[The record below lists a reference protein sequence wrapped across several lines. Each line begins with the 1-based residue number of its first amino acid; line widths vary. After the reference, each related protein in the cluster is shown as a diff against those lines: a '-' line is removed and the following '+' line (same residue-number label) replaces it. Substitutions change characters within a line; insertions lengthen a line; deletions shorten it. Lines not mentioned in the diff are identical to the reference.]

1 MSFTNLKAV
10 RDISAAA
17 FERITAAHNILLL
30 ELASQGW
37 EEMPGRRGRL
47 CHVKTNMQN
56 DRAGLLKHLTND
68 SADPNYI
75 ALVTHTLRCGWNVVS
90 PMGEVAH
97 KDDPSAKFGMR
108 DAMLSSISV
117 GSGV

>member
-1 MSFTNLKAV
+1 MTFVNLKAV
-10 RDISAAA
+10 FDVSSSALA
-17 FERITAAHNILLL
+17 RVTAAQNILML

-37 EEMPGRRGRL
+37 EEMPERPDRL
-47 CHVKTNMQN
+47 RHVKTNIHY
-56 DRAGLLKHLTND
+56 DRANLLKSLTND

-97 KDDPSAKFGMR
+97 NDDPSAKFGMR